1 MSAYDASGQNE
12 TEIYAYSFSQSERI
26 RNIMAH
32 KDEKLLEEEAS
43 EHLKNGRSQ
52 SSICTLRQNMAA
64 LSWVLISNFAMPK
77 LHMDGSSEGE

>member
-12 TEIYAYSFSQSERI
+12 TEIYAYSFSQSEKI

-43 EHLKNGRSQ
+43 EYVSFTHS
-52 SSICTLRQNMAA
+52 T
-64 LSWVLISNFAMPK
+64 V
-77 LHMDGSSEGE
+77 

>member
-12 TEIYAYSFSQSERI
+12 TEIYAYSFSQSEKI

-43 EHLKNGRSQ
+43 EYVSFTHSTVQ
-52 SSICTLRQNMAA
+52 SLAVKLARNALLHCTVQPMKGA
-64 LSWVLISNFAMPK
+64 ST
-77 LHMDGSSEGE
+77 